1 MASSEDP
8 AAVLEQFMHDAANL
22 PAEICH
28 MMEEIQ
34 AKDREMQKCL
44 SAINAK
50 DGSLQKHLK
59 LSGSLSV
66 HPKEKE
72 YSDAILKNYDLSQEI
87 QDQKIALSDKA
98 CVLLDRQVKLLDMK
112 IRELQNDGQLLDG
125 PPIPSIFNRKSAHPD
140 SSRGF
145 FAEVNPPANQ
155 PLQTTSGNAA
165 AGSLH
170 PNLTAHRLN
179 SQHHLSPSIPAAASS
194 RLSQLSVSATSHLHP
209 RNSAPA
215 TPASSAHQLQQQA
228 SSQRQRESSA
238 GAIEH
243 KKRRLNLGALP
254 AQSSTLRQSSLGPG
268 TPKAGTP
275 TAGAGRAGSAGPRSA
290 VGQSAAAKKSA
301 SLVKKMVPHHQ
312 QISKLKGKPS
322 KRMAGTKRK
331 GMSPSV
337 RSRTVA
343 GDEEDSVLSS
353 AEPSDTDAS
362 TTTRSRRGG
371 GGTGVTA
378 TLSGARTSTITTNT
392 TTTIK
397 SAADSDDEGDGDVD
411 MAEAEEVEEEEQE
424 DDRKYCFCQR
434 VSFGEMV
441 GCENDKCPY
450 EWFHLGC
457 VGLKEAPKDQDVW
470 YCPECRPKFTGASR
484 K

>member
-72 YSDAILKNYDLSQEI
+72 YSEAILRNYDLSQAI

-165 AGSLH
+165 AAGLH
-170 PNLTAHRLN
+170 SNLTAHRLN
-179 SQHHLSPSIPAAASS
+179 SQHHLSPSIPASASS
-194 RLSQLSVSATSHLHP
+194 RLSQLSASATSHLHP

-238 GAIEH
+238 GAIEI

-254 AQSSTLRQSSLGPG
+254 APSSTLRQSSLGPG

-275 TAGAGRAGSAGPRSA
+275 TAGTGRAGSAGPRSA

-301 SLVKKMVPHHQ
+301 SLIKKMVPHHQ

-322 KRMAGTKRK
+322 KRLAGTKRK

-337 RSRTVA
+337 RSRTNA
-343 GDEEDSVLSS
+343 GDEEESVLSS
-353 AEPSDTDAS
+353 ADPSDTDAS

-371 GGTGVTA
+371 GGTNTVTN
-378 TLSGARTSTITTNT
+378 TVTGARTSS
-392 TTTIK
+392 TIK
-397 SAADSDDEGDGDVD
+397 SAAASDDEADVD
-411 MAEAEEVEEEEQE
+411 IDMADAEEVEEEEQE

-470 YCPECRPKFTGASR
+470 YCPECRPKFTGAGR

>member
-8 AAVLEQFMHDAANL
+8 ATVLEQFMHDAANL
-22 PAEICH
+22 PAEVSH

-34 AKDREMQKCL
+34 AKEREMQKYQ
-44 SAINAK
+44 SAISAK
-50 DGSLQKHLK
+50 DGSLQKHMK
-59 LSGSLSV
+59 LNGSLNA

-72 YSDAILKNYDLSQEI
+72 YSEAILKNYDLCQEI
-87 QDQKIALSDKA
+87 QTQKIALSDKA

-125 PPIPSIFNRKSAHPD
+125 PPIPSIFNRKSAHAD
-140 SSRGF
+140 SARAFLGD
-145 FAEVNPPANQ
+145 VNGQAHQ
-155 PLQTTSGNAA
+155 PLQSTSGNAPA
-165 AGSLH
+165 SSLH
-170 PNLTAHRLN
+170 SNLAAHRLN
-179 SQHHLSPSIPAAASS
+179 SQHHLSPSVPPPASS
-194 RLSQLSVSATSHLHP
+194 RLSQLSATANSHLHP

-238 GAIEH
+238 GAIDL

-275 TAGAGRAGSAGPRSA
+275 TGGTGRSGSAGPRSVA
-290 VGQSAAAKKSA
+290 GQTAAAKKSA
-301 SLVKKMVPHHQ
+301 GLAKKLIPHHQ

-322 KRMAGTKRK
+322 KRLAGTKRK

-337 RSRTVA
+337 RSRNNT
-343 GDEEDSVLSS
+343 GDEDESVLSS
-353 AEPSDTDAS
+353 ADPSDTDAS
-362 TTTRSRRGG
+362 TTTRSRRGH
-371 GGTGVTA
+371 
-378 TLSGARTSTITTNT
+378 GARASTTN
-392 TTTIK
+392 K
-397 SAADSDDEGDGDVD
+397 SAASEDEEDVD
-411 MAEAEEVEEEEQE
+411 VEMAEAEEAEEEQE
-424 DDRKYCFCQR
+424 DDRKYCFCHR
-434 VSFGEMV
+434 ISFGEMV

-457 VGLKEAPKDQDVW
+457 VGLKEAPNAQEVW
-470 YCPECRPKFTGASR
+470 YCPECRPKFTGQGR

>member
-34 AKDREMQKCL
+34 AKDREMQKYQ
-44 SAINAK
+44 SAINTK
-50 DGSLQKHLK
+50 DSNLQKHLK
-59 LSGSLSV
+59 LNGSHNS

-72 YSDAILKNYDLSQEI
+72 YSETILKNYDLCQEI
-87 QDQKIALSDKA
+87 QNQKIGLSDKA
-98 CVLLDRQVKLLDMK
+98 CVLLDRQVKSLDMK

-140 SSRGF
+140 SARGF
-145 FAEVNPPANQ
+145 FAEVNQQAHQ

-165 AGSLH
+165 AGALQS
-170 PNLTAHRLN
+170 NLTAHRLN
-179 SQHHLSPSIPAAASS
+179 SQHHLSPSVSQAASS
-194 RLSQLSVSATSHLHP
+194 RLAQLSATANSHLHP

-215 TPASSAHQLQQQA
+215 TPASSGLQLQQQA
-228 SSQRQRESSA
+228 SSQRQRESST
-238 GAIEH
+238 GAIDN
-243 KKRRLNLGALP
+243 KKRRLNLGTLP
-254 AQSSTLRQSSLGPG
+254 SQASTLRQSSLGPG

-275 TAGAGRAGSAGPRSA
+275 KAGTPTGGTGRAGSAGPRSA
-290 VGQSAAAKKSA
+290 VGQTAAAKKSSGLA
-301 SLVKKMVPHHQ
+301 KKIVPHHQ

-322 KRMAGTKRK
+322 KRLAGTKRK

-337 RSRTVA
+337 RSRNNT
-343 GDEEDSVLSS
+343 GDEDDSVLSS

-362 TTTRSRRGG
+362 TTTRSRRG
-371 GGTGVTA
+371 T
-378 TLSGARTSTITTNT
+378 GARTSMTN
-392 TTTIK
+392 K
-397 SAADSDDEGDGDVD
+397 SAASEDDEEIDVEMGDG
-411 MAEAEEVEEEEQE
+411 EEVEEEQE

-470 YCPECRPKFTGASR
+470 YCPECRPKFTGGGR

>member
-1 MASSEDP
+1 MAGSEDP
-8 AAVLEQFMHDAANL
+8 ATVLEQFMHDAANL

-34 AKDREMQKCL
+34 AKDREMQKYH
-44 SAINAK
+44 SAITAK
-50 DGSLQKHLK
+50 DGSLQKYLK
-59 LSGSLSV
+59 LNGSLNA
-66 HPKEKE
+66 HPKERE
-72 YSDAILKNYDLSQEI
+72 YSETILKNYDLCQEL
-87 QDQKIALSDKA
+87 QNHKISLSDKA
-98 CVLLDRQVKLLDMK
+98 CMLLDRQVKLLDMK

-140 SSRGF
+140 SARGF
-145 FAEVNPPANQ
+145 FSEPNPQAHQ

-165 AGSLH
+165 AGAPHST
-170 PNLTAHRLN
+170 LTAHRLN
-179 SQHHLSPSIPAAASS
+179 PQHHLSPSVVQAASS
-194 RLSQLSVSATSHLHP
+194 RLSQLSAKANSHLQP

-215 TPASSAHQLQQQA
+215 TPASSTHQLQQQA

-238 GAIEH
+238 GAVDH
-243 KKRRLNLGALP
+243 KKRRLNLGTLP

-275 TAGAGRAGSAGPRSA
+275 TGGTGRAGSAGPRSA
-290 VGQSAAAKKSA
+290 VSQIAAAKKSA
-301 SLVKKMVPHHQ
+301 GLAKKIVPHHQ

-322 KRMAGTKRK
+322 KRLAGTKRK

-337 RSRTVA
+337 RSRNNT
-343 GDEEDSVLSS
+343 GDEEDSVVSS
-353 AEPSDTDAS
+353 ADDTDAS
-362 TTTRSRRGG
+362 TATRSRRG
-371 GGTGVTA
+371 T
-378 TLSGARTSTITTNT
+378 GARTSTTN
-392 TTTIK
+392 K
-397 SAADSDDEGDGDVD
+397 SAASDDEDDIDVE
-411 MAEAEEVEEEEQE
+411 MGEGEEVEEEQD

-470 YCPECRPKFTGASR
+470 YCPECRPKFTGTGR

>member
-1 MASSEDP
+1 MASTEDP
-8 AAVLEQFMHDAANL
+8 ATVLEQFMHDAANL

-34 AKDREMQKCL
+34 AKDREMQKYQ
-44 SAINAK
+44 SVINAK
-50 DGSLQKHLK
+50 DGSLQRHLK
-59 LSGSLSV
+59 LNGSLSA

-72 YSDAILKNYDLSQEI
+72 HSEAILKNYDLSQEM
-87 QDQKIALSDKA
+87 QNQKIALSDKA

-145 FAEVNPPANQ
+145 FADLNPQAHQ
-155 PLQTTSGNAA
+155 PLQTTSVNAA
-165 AGSLH
+165 ASGLHSSLS
-170 PNLTAHRLN
+170 AHRLN
-179 SQHHLSPSIPAAASS
+179 SQHHLSPSVPQSASS
-194 RLSQLSVSATSHLHP
+194 RLSQLSASANSHLHP

-228 SSQRQRESSA
+228 PSQRQREASA
-238 GAIEH
+238 GAIDH
-243 KKRRLNLGALP
+243 KKRRLNLGVLP
-254 AQSSTLRQSSLGPG
+254 TQSSTLRQSSLGPG

-275 TAGAGRAGSAGPRSA
+275 TGGASRAGSAGPRSA
-290 VGQSAAAKKSA
+290 VGQTAAAKKSA
-301 SLVKKMVPHHQ
+301 GIAKKMVPHHQ

-322 KRMAGTKRK
+322 KRLAGTKRK

-337 RSRTVA
+337 RSRNNT
-343 GDEEDSVLSS
+343 GDEEDAVLSS

-362 TTTRSRRGG
+362 TTSRFRRGTG
-371 GGTGVTA
+371 G
-378 TLSGARTSTITTNT
+378 RTSTN
-392 TTTIK
+392 K
-397 SAADSDDEGDGDVD
+397 SAGSENEEDIDVEMGEGE
-411 MAEAEEVEEEEQE
+411 EAEEEQE
-424 DDRKYCFCQR
+424 DDRKYCFCQQ

-470 YCPECRPKFTGASR
+470 YCPECRPKFTGAGR

>member
-28 MMEEIQ
+28 MMEEIL

-59 LSGSLSV
+59 LSGSLSI

-72 YSDAILKNYDLSQEI
+72 YSEAILKNYDLSQEI

-165 AGSLH
+165 AAGLH
-170 PNLTAHRLN
+170 SNLTAHRLN
-179 SQHHLSPSIPAAASS
+179 SQHHLSPSIPASASS
-194 RLSQLSVSATSHLHP
+194 RLSQLSASATFHLHP

-238 GAIEH
+238 GAIEN

-268 TPKAGTP
+268 TPKVGTP
-275 TAGAGRAGSAGPRSA
+275 TAGTGRAGSAGPRSA

-301 SLVKKMVPHHQ
+301 SLIKKMVAHHQ

-322 KRMAGTKRK
+322 KRLAGTKRK

-337 RSRTVA
+337 RSRTNA
-343 GDEEDSVLSS
+343 GDEEESVLSS
-353 AEPSDTDAS
+353 ADPSDTDAS

-371 GGTGVTA
+371 GGTNTVTN
-378 TLSGARTSTITTNT
+378 TVTGARTSS
-392 TTTIK
+392 TIK
-397 SAADSDDEGDGDVD
+397 SAAASDDEADVDVD
-411 MAEAEEVEEEEQE
+411 MADAEEVEEEEQE

-470 YCPECRPKFTGASR
+470 YCPECRPKFTGAGR

>member
-1 MASSEDP
+1 MASNEDP

-34 AKDREMQKCL
+34 AKDREMQKYQ
-44 SAINAK
+44 SAISAK
-50 DGSLQKHLK
+50 DGGLQKHLK
-59 LSGSLSV
+59 LNGSLSA

-72 YSDAILKNYDLSQEI
+72 YSETILKNYDLC
-87 QDQKIALSDKA
+87 QDMQNQKIALSDKA
-98 CVLLDRQVKLLDMK
+98 CVLLDRQVKLLDTK

-140 SSRGF
+140 SSRAF
-145 FAEVNPPANQ
+145 FGDLNHQTHQ

-165 AGSLH
+165 ASSPH
-170 PNLTAHRLN
+170 SNLTAHRLN
-179 SQHHLSPSIPAAASS
+179 SQLHLSPSVPPSALS
-194 RLSQLSVSATSHLHP
+194 RLSQLSATANAHLHP

-215 TPASSAHQLQQQA
+215 TPASSAHQAQQQA
-228 SSQRQRESSA
+228 SSQRQRELSA
-238 GAIEH
+238 GAVEH
-243 KKRRLNLGALP
+243 KKRRLNLGSLP

-275 TAGAGRAGSAGPRSA
+275 TGGTGRAGSAGPRSA
-290 VGQSAAAKKSA
+290 VGQTAAVKKSA
-301 SLVKKMVPHHQ
+301 GLAKKLVPHHQ

-322 KRMAGTKRK
+322 KRLAGTKRK
-331 GMSPSV
+331 NMSPSA
-337 RSRTVA
+337 RARNNA
-343 GDEEDSVLSS
+343 GDEDDSVLSS
-353 AEPSDTDAS
+353 AEPSDTDGS
-362 TTTRSRRGG
+362 TTTRSRRG
-371 GGTGVTA
+371 TA
-378 TLSGARTSTITTNT
+378 ARTSATN
-392 TTTIK
+392 K
-397 SAADSDDEGDGDVD
+397 SAASEDEEDIDVEMVDG
-411 MAEAEEVEEEEQE
+411 EEVEEEQE

-441 GCENDKCPY
+441 GCENEKCPY

-470 YCPECRPKFTGASR
+470 YCPECQPKFTGTGR

>member
-8 AAVLEQFMHDAANL
+8 AAVLEGFMHDAANL
-22 PAEICH
+22 PAEISH

-34 AKDREMQKCL
+34 AKDRELQKHQ
-44 SAINAK
+44 SAISTK

-59 LSGSLSV
+59 LNGSMSA

-72 YSDAILKNYDLSQEI
+72 YSEQIIRNYDLCEDI
-87 QDQKIALSDKA
+87 QKQKIALSEKA
-98 CVLLDRQVKLLDMK
+98 CSLLDRQVKLLDTK

-125 PPIPSIFNRKSAHPD
+125 PPIPSIFNRKNAHPD

-145 FAEVNPPANQ
+145 FANMEAQVHQ
-155 PLQTTSGNAA
+155 PLQATSGNAA
-165 AGSLH
+165 GVSHA
-170 PNLTAHRLN
+170 NLTAHRLN
-179 SQHHLSPSIPAAASS
+179 SQHHLTPSVAQAASS
-194 RLSQLSVSATSHLHP
+194 RLSQLSASANAHLHP

-215 TPASSAHQLQQQA
+215 TPASSAQQLQQQA
-228 SSQRQRESSA
+228 ASQRQRESSA
-238 GAIEH
+238 GAIDN

-254 AQSSTLRQSSLGPG
+254 TQSSTLRQSSLGPG

-275 TAGAGRAGSAGPRSA
+275 TGGIGRAGSAGPRSA
-290 VGQSAAAKKSA
+290 AGQQAAAKKSGVA
-301 SLVKKMVPHHQ
+301 KKMVPHHQ
-312 QISKLKGKPS
+312 QISKLKGKHL
-322 KRMAGTKRK
+322 KRGTKRK

-337 RSRTVA
+337 RSRNNT
-343 GDEEDSVLSS
+343 GDEDDSVLSS

-362 TTTRSRRGG
+362 TATRSRRGG
-371 GGTGVTA
+371 GRA
-378 TLSGARTSTITTNT
+378 SITN
-392 TTTIK
+392 K
-397 SAADSDDEGDGDVD
+397 SAASEDEDDNVDVEMGEGD
-411 MAEAEEVEEEEQE
+411 EAEDEQE

-470 YCPECRPKFTGASR
+470 YCPECRPKFAGGGR

>member
-1 MASSEDP
+1 MTSSEDP
-8 AAVLEQFMHDAANL
+8 ATVLEQFMHDAANL

-34 AKDREMQKCL
+34 AKDRELQKYQ
-44 SAINAK
+44 SVINAK
-50 DGSLQKHLK
+50 DGSLQRHLK
-59 LSGSLSV
+59 LNGSLSA

-72 YSDAILKNYDLSQEI
+72 YSDTIFKNFDLCLEKQS
-87 QDQKIALSDKA
+87 QKIALSDKA

-125 PPIPSIFNRKSAHPD
+125 PPIPSIFNRKTAYPD

-145 FAEVNPPANQ
+145 FADLNSQAHQ
-155 PLQTTSGNAA
+155 PLQITSGNAA
-165 AGSLH
+165 ASGIH

-179 SQHHLSPSIPAAASS
+179 SQHHLSPSAQPPASL
-194 RLSQLSVSATSHLHP
+194 RLSQLSASANPHLHP

-238 GAIEH
+238 GAIDH

-275 TAGAGRAGSAGPRSA
+275 TGGTGRAGSAGPRSA
-290 VGQSAAAKKSA
+290 VGQSAAAKKSSGLA
-301 SLVKKMVPHHQ
+301 RKMIPHHQ

-322 KRMAGTKRK
+322 KRLAGTKRK

-337 RSRTVA
+337 RSRNNT
-343 GDEEDSVLSS
+343 GDEDGSVLSS

-362 TTTRSRRGG
+362 TMTRSRRGT
-371 GGTGVTA
+371 GT
-378 TLSGARTSTITTNT
+378 RTSTTN
-392 TTTIK
+392 K
-397 SAADSDDEGDGDVD
+397 SAASEEEDVDVD
-411 MAEAEEVEEEEQE
+411 MGDGEEAEEEQE
-424 DDRKYCFCQR
+424 DDRKYCFCQQ

-450 EWFHLGC
+450 EWFHLSC

-470 YCPECRPKFTGASR
+470 YCPECRPKFTGTGR
-484 K
+484 R

>member
-1 MASSEDP
+1 MTGSEDP
-8 AAVLEQFMHDAANL
+8 ATVLEQFMHDAANL

-34 AKDREMQKCL
+34 AKDREVQKYQ

-59 LSGSLSV
+59 LNGSLNA

-72 YSDAILKNYDLSQEI
+72 YADTILKNYDLCQEI
-87 QDQKIALSDKA
+87 QNQKIALSDKA

-125 PPIPSIFNRKSAHPD
+125 PPIPSIFNRKAAHPD

-145 FAEVNPPANQ
+145 FAEVNPQAHQ
-155 PLQTTSGNAA
+155 PLQTTSGNAT

-170 PNLTAHRLN
+170 SNLTAHRLN
-179 SQHHLSPSIPAAASS
+179 PQHHLSPSVPASAS
-194 RLSQLSVSATSHLHP
+194 RLSQLSASATSHFHP
-209 RNSAPA
+209 RNSAPT
-215 TPASSAHQLQQQA
+215 TPAPGAHQLQQQA

-238 GAIEH
+238 GAIDH

-275 TAGAGRAGSAGPRSA
+275 TGGTGRAGSAGPRSA

-301 SLVKKMVPHHQ
+301 GLVKKLVPHHQ

-322 KRMAGTKRK
+322 KRLGGTKRK

-337 RSRTVA
+337 RSRNNT
-343 GDEEDSVLSS
+343 GDEDDSVLSS
-353 AEPSDTDAS
+353 ADPSDTDAS
-362 TTTRSRRGG
+362 TTTRSRRG
-371 GGTGVTA
+371 T
-378 TLSGARTSTITTNT
+378 GARTSTTN
-392 TTTIK
+392 K
-397 SAADSDDEGDGDVD
+397 SAASEDEEDVD
-411 MAEAEEVEEEEQE
+411 VEMGEGEEVEEEQE

-470 YCPECRPKFTGASR
+470 YCPECRPKFTGTGR

>member
-1 MASSEDP
+1 MTSSEDP
-8 AAVLEQFMHDAANL
+8 ATVLEQFMHDAANL

-34 AKDREMQKCL
+34 AKDREMQKYQ

-59 LSGSLSV
+59 LNGILNA

-72 YSDAILKNYDLSQEI
+72 YADTILKNYDLCQEI
-87 QDQKIALSDKA
+87 QNQKIALSDKA

-145 FAEVNPPANQ
+145 FAEVNPQAHQ
-155 PLQTTSGNAA
+155 PLQTTSGNAT

-170 PNLTAHRLN
+170 SNLTAHRLN
-179 SQHHLSPSIPAAASS
+179 SQHHLSPSVPASAS
-194 RLSQLSVSATSHLHP
+194 RLSQLSASVTSHLHP

-215 TPASSAHQLQQQA
+215 TPAPGAHQLQQQA

-238 GAIEH
+238 GAIDH
-243 KKRRLNLGALP
+243 KKRRLNLGVLP

-275 TAGAGRAGSAGPRSA
+275 TGGTGRAGSAGPRSA

-301 SLVKKMVPHHQ
+301 GLVKKLVPHHQ

-322 KRMAGTKRK
+322 KRLAGTKRK

-337 RSRTVA
+337 RSRNNT
-343 GDEEDSVLSS
+343 GDEDDSVLSS
-353 AEPSDTDAS
+353 ADPSDTDAS
-362 TTTRSRRGG
+362 TTTRSRRG
-371 GGTGVTA
+371 T
-378 TLSGARTSTITTNT
+378 GARTSTTN
-392 TTTIK
+392 K
-397 SAADSDDEGDGDVD
+397 SAASEDEEDIDVE
-411 MAEAEEVEEEEQE
+411 MGEGEEVEEEQE

-470 YCPECRPKFTGASR
+470 YCPECRPKFTGTGR